1 MDEHRPAERII
12 ALNQHATEA
21 LLTLGLGP
29 KLIGTAYLD
38 EAVKPEL
45 QQAYERIPVL
55 SREYPS
61 TEQVLLSRADLLVA
75 GFASAYRDMGIGSR
89 QRWQQRGMQT
99 YLFESVCAPQAVTV
113 DSVFTDM
120 RQLGRLTGTADQAEA
135 WVAAQSKR
143 LAAIAATPPARA
155 PRMLLWLRE
164 YELPYV
170 AGCCGIG
177 NLIIEAAGG
186 VNVGADIDRAWGHL
200 SWEAVLAARPEIILM
215 VDSNWSPQRRK
226 RQFLQNSPYL
236 DTLHGS
242 GQLRLDTLSF
252 SETVGGVRMIDGIDK
267 AHRAVMAWQS

>member
-1 MDEHRPAERII
+1 MDQHRPAERII

-45 QQAYERIPVL
+45 QHAYEGIPVL

-61 TEQVLLSRADLLVA
+61 AEQVLLSGADLLVA
-75 GFASAYRDMGIGSR
+75 GFASAYRDMGIGPR

-99 YLFESVCAPQAVTV
+99 YLFESVCAPEAVGV

-120 RQLGRLTGTADQAEA
+120 RQLGRLTGTEDVAEA
-135 WVAAQSKR
+135 WIASQRQR
-143 LAAIAATPPARA
+143 LAEIATTPPARA
-155 PRMLLWLRE
+155 PRMLVWLRE

-177 NLIIEAAGG
+177 NLLIEAAGG
-186 VNVGADIDRAWGHL
+186 VNVGAGIGRAWGHL

-215 VDSNWSPQRRK
+215 VDSNWSPQLKK
-226 RQFLQNSPYL
+226 RQFLHQSPYL
-236 DTLHGS
+236 KSLYDSGHLH
-242 GQLRLDTLSF
+242 LDTLSF